1 MPLSRG
7 ACGIDKVPAFI
18 MWPPLLNLESVS
30 YLFDDL
36 QIVNYMKN
44 NTFSTENA
52 EAKSYASPICQVID
66 VDIQRVICA
75 SGTETEK
82 VTETDGEW

>member
-1 MPLSRG
+1 
-7 ACGIDKVPAFI
+7 

-36 QIVNYMKN
+36 QIVNDMKSN
-44 NTFSTENA
+44 NFSTENA

-66 VDIQRVICA
+66 VGIQRVICA
-75 SGTETEK
+75 SETEK
-82 VTETDGEW
+82 VTEIEGEW